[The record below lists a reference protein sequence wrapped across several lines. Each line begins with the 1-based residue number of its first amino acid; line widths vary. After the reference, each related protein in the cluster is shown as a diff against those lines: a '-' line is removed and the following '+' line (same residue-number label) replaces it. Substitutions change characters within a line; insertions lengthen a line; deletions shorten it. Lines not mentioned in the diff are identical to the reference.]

1 MTRGRGIFWVS
12 GKPGSGKSTLL
23 KFITD
28 EPRTHELLS
37 EWANPR
43 SAILISHFFWN
54 AGTSMQKS
62 LHGLLQSLLYDMFR
76 QCPQHISTACSDRW
90 SKSDDNPPWTTQ
102 QLKASL
108 ESILSKDLPGVKFC
122 FFIDG
127 MDEYEGDHLELCGIF
142 KTLAESS
149 HIKLCLSSRPWNVFN
164 EAFGRSTTRLRVHEL
179 TKQDIRMY
187 TTSRL
192 QEHPRWN
199 TATTPEQGEL
209 LIEDISTRAWGVF
222 LWAVLVI
229 RLVREGLTNRDRF
242 SDMCRRINRVP
253 EELQDFFRQILDT
266 VEPFYRSKMSTTLQI
281 AVAAKDPLHFLL
293 YDFHDQEYDD
303 VDYALSLPVQS
314 LSLNEMNETREVT
327 ICRLESRT
335 RGLLELQNGS
345 DTVAF
350 LHRTVKDFLNSHEM
364 TQHLAAIVAT
374 DLRFRANLSITKALL
389 AWMKSSAEIGY
400 GSSEP
405 VVRKKFGSYTRARRN
420 EAVPSNHPVH
430 LFEKLLAYAAELDI
444 QAFPEADPELA
455 EILDATNEFLVKLLR
470 AKNVIV
476 GRWKPESLF
485 REQLVTS
492 CVYNYFQ
499 AEVTRDQSYIESLG
513 SGLAMHLVFPQ
524 LEFAK
529 AHAHLYRQAWGLFLR
544 LVFKLPADPVIEKA
558 YLNCFE
564 HFIGPRTTLT
574 RLGISE
580 SFLEPWRGMKPDAA
594 HRRSPFIASI
604 AFRLLSRAGELKASG
619 VAEEIEEAIEQLV
632 DNVLI
637 ESLKKEF
644 PVARGLGNNRKRSAS
659 VSTTDS
665 MSSSTA
671 ATHEYVESINGDG
684 TTRSK
689 VARIG

>member
-1 MTRGRGIFWVS
+1 
-12 GKPGSGKSTLL
+12 
-23 KFITD
+23 
-28 EPRTHELLS
+28 
-37 EWANPR
+37 
-43 SAILISHFFWN
+43 
-54 AGTSMQKS
+54 
-62 LHGLLQSLLYDMFR
+62 
-76 QCPQHISTACSDRW
+76 
-90 SKSDDNPPWTTQ
+90 
-102 QLKASL
+102 
-108 ESILSKDLPGVKFC
+108 
-122 FFIDG
+122 
-127 MDEYEGDHLELCGIF
+127 
-142 KTLAESS
+142 
-149 HIKLCLSSRPWNVFN
+149 
-164 EAFGRSTTRLRVHEL
+164 
-179 TKQDIRMY
+179 
-187 TTSRL
+187 
-192 QEHPRWN
+192 
-199 TATTPEQGEL
+199 
-209 LIEDISTRAWGVF
+209 
-222 LWAVLVI
+222 
-229 RLVREGLTNRDRF
+229 
-242 SDMCRRINRVP
+242 MCRRINRVP

-529 AHAHLYRQAWGLFLR
+529 AHAHL
-544 LVFKLPADPVIEKA
+544 
-558 YLNCFE
+558 
-564 HFIGPRTTLT
+564 
-574 RLGISE
+574 
-580 SFLEPWRGMKPDAA
+580 
-594 HRRSPFIASI
+594 
-604 AFRLLSRAGELKASG
+604 AGELKASG